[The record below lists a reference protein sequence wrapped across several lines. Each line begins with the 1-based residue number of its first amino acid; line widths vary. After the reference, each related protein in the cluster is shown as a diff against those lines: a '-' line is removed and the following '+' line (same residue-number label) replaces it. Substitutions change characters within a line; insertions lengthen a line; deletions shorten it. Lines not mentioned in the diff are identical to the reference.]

1 MRFRGKKV
9 VGEPSAQGSFVD
21 HIRAQSRGDGHG
33 AFSYTQRMPELP
45 LALLVSAAT
54 LVAVTVLIFI
64 VVSMARRQVSHP
76 ESLAR
81 VLEEKHMGMIKDLNA
96 GLNTLGD
103 RLGVSQNEL
112 FDRLRNTIT
121 SELTQTR
128 STVGALQVKQ
138 VEELSAT
145 RETTTLKLAEMS
157 AELQAK
163 HDQLRNEVL
172 TRILQTLAEQN
183 RAEQELIQTTMRN
196 ASAQLSASMELL
208 SKTTDVRLEQ
218 ISGKVSERLE
228 EGFKKT
234 NETFV
239 SVMARLATIDEA
251 QKKIDGLT
259 SNVVS
264 LQELLGDKRSRGAFG
279 EVQLENLVRNIL
291 PEIAY
296 EFQYTFKSNGSRAD
310 CVLKLPAPT
319 GMVAVDAKFPL
330 ENYRRML
337 EQGLPELERAAAQR
351 QFRGDVKK
359 HVDDIAGKY
368 IIAGETSD
376 GAVMFVPAEAVFAEI
391 HAYHSEVVDYAMQRR
406 VWIVSPTTLMA
417 VLNTAR
423 AVMKDVATRE
433 QVHIIKDELGK
444 LGKDFQRFDARMK
457 KLADHIR
464 LAHQDAEEV
473 RVSSDKITKRFSQIE
488 RVELDQPDQLRNLE
502 QVLLDAS
509 QEEEAGREEPR
520 Y

>member
-1 MRFRGKKV
+1 ML
-9 VGEPSAQGSFVD
+9 E
-21 HIRAQSRGDGHG
+21 
-33 AFSYTQRMPELP
+33 FSPP
-45 LALLVSAAT
+45 LLVAVAT
-54 LVAVTVLIFI
+54 LVALVVLIA
-64 VVSMARRQVSHP
+64 VVVVMGRRQSDLP
-76 ESLAR
+76 ETLAHA
-81 VLEEKHMGMIKDLNA
+81 LEEKHMGMIKDLNA
-96 GLNTLGD
+96 GLNSLGD
-103 RLGVSQNEL
+103 RLGGAQSEL
-112 FDRLRNTIT
+112 FDRLRTTIT
-121 SELTQTR
+121 QELTQTR
-128 STVGALQVKQ
+128 STVGALQVRQ

-157 AELQAK
+157 ADLQAK
-163 HDQLRNEVL
+163 HDLLRSEIL

-196 ASAQLSASMELL
+196 ASAQLAASMELL
-208 SKTTDVRLEQ
+208 TKTTDSRLEQ

-234 NETFV
+234 NETFI
-239 SVMARLATIDEA
+239 SVMERLATIDEA

-291 PEIAY
+291 PENSY
-296 EFQYTFKSNGSRAD
+296 EFQYTFKSNGVRAD
-310 CVLKLPAPT
+310 CVLKLPPPT

-330 ENYRRML
+330 ENYRRMF
-337 EQGLPELERAAAQR
+337 EPGLAEPERLAAQR
-351 QFRGDVKK
+351 QFRADVKK
-359 HVDDIAGKY
+359 HVDDIAAKY

-444 LGKDFQRFDARMK
+444 LGKDFQRFDARMR

-464 LAHQDAEEV
+464 LAHQDAEDV
-473 RVSSDKITKRFSQIE
+473 RVSSDKITRRFTQIE
-488 RVELDQPDQLRNLE
+488 RVELDQPDQIRS
-502 QVLLDAS
+502 LDQSMLDVEPAD
-509 QEEEAGREEPR
+509 EAGGEEPR
-520 Y
+520 T